1 MPDNDVRQASGVK
14 VTSLKLQKHG
24 DKAFLLQ
31 TSLESKFQGTRKFKN
46 TGDPETRKN
55 KTQVLVAPNCDCALF
70 HCVCCLECRPDVKLI
85 DHNTSQD
92 LKNRQFQG
100 S

>member
-1 MPDNDVRQASGVK
+1 MLNTL
-14 VTSLKLQKHG
+14 TSLKLQKHG

-31 TSLESKFQGTRKFKN
+31 TSLESKLQGTRKFKN

-55 KTQVLVAPNCDCALF
+55 RTQALVAPNCDCAVF
-70 HCVCCLECRPDVKLI
+70 HYVCYLECRPNVKLI

-92 LKNRQFQG
+92 FNKRQFQG

>member
-55 KTQVLVAPNCDCALF
+55 KTQVLVAPNCDSALF
-70 HCVCCLECRPDVKLI
+70 HCVCYLECRPDVKLI